1 MNILP
6 FHQGELDGLCGLYA
20 IVNATRL
27 AMWPSNR
34 MKSADCKDFF
44 EFLVAC
50 LHKKGMLFTAMTNGM
65 SPRLVSKL
73 LRQSDH
79 WLKRNYDVRL
89 RIKRLRHL
97 KPDAPRI
104 RVVVALASHLR
115 QPNTAALVAVECG
128 HAHWTVVR
136 KVAAGSLLMFDS
148 AGMKRISLA
157 YTTRRTTRLPAHQ
170 AYLLTCQPASNCNRA
185 SVS

>member
-6 FHQGELDGLCGLYA
+6 FQQGELDGLCGLYA
-20 IVNATRL
+20 IVNATRI
-27 AMWPSNR
+27 AMSPSNR

-44 EFLVAC
+44 EFLIAC

-79 WLKRNYDVRL
+79 WLKRNFDARL
-89 RIKRLRHL
+89 RIKRLHHL
-97 KPDAPRI
+97 KPEAPRI
-104 RVVVALASHLR
+104 RVVVALAAHLR

-128 HAHWTVVR
+128 HAHWSVVR

-148 AGMKRISLA
+148 DGMKRISLA
-157 YTTRRTTRLPAHQ
+157 YTTRRTMRLPANEV
-170 AYLLTCQPASNCNRA
+170 YLLRCEQRLG
-185 SVS
+185 